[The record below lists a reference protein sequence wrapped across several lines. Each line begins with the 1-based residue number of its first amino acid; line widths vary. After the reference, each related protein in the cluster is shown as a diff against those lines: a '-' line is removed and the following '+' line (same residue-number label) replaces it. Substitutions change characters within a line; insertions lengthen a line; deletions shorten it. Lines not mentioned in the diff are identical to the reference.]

1 MPIDRTPDIAAG
13 VTVFSAVAAR
23 FAEDPLQS
31 LSAVIAIIVGILAG
45 TSYVV
50 RIVRDLRRK

>member
-1 MPIDRTPDIAAG
+1 MSIDRTPELAG
-13 VTVFSAVAAR
+13 SITVFSAIAAR

-31 LSAVIAIIVGILAG
+31 ASAVIAIIVGILAG
-45 TSYVV
+45 LSYIV